1 MANQTSFA
9 PPKAKVSLQR
19 LLEAASAIETPRLV
33 QRWAIAMAAVS
44 STLAIILGI
53 SLVILL
59 PLKEYVPYF
68 LVERSDTSVVASN
81 QVGQRFVPSD
91 SNIIYFASKFVREL
105 LTIDEQMRF
114 VLPATIEWTR
124 GAATQQWLN
133 FVNQV
138 DRPAERLA
146 KDPTLRRQISFEGS
160 PQIISGSAEARSGTI
175 VIFLREMT
183 TSANSGQKTQRVRFT
198 MDYVLVPPNDYKS
211 IVANPIGFY
220 VTNMRYEVIQ

>member
-1 MANQTSFA
+1 MSSSA

-19 LLEAASAIETPRLV
+19 LVEAASAIETPRLV

-44 STLAIILGI
+44 SVLAITQAIA
-53 SLVILL
+53 LVILL

-68 LVERSDTSVVASN
+68 LVERNDRSVTPSN

-91 SNIIYFASKFVREL
+91 ANIIYFASKFVREL

-124 GAATQQWLN
+124 GAATQQWRQ
-133 FVNQV
+133 FVGEV

-146 KDPTLRRQISFEGS
+146 KDPTLRRQVTLEGS
-160 PQIISGSAEARSGTI
+160 PQIIAGSAEARSGSI
-175 VIFLREMT
+175 VFFLRETT
-183 TSANSGQKTQRVRFT
+183 TSSVSGQKTRRVRVVL
-198 MDYVLVPPNDYKS
+198 DYALVPPKDFRN

-220 VTNMRYEVIQ
+220 VTNMRYEVIE

>member
-1 MANQTSFA
+1 MSSRLSSA

-19 LLEAASAIETPRLV
+19 LVEAASAIETPRLV

-44 STLAIILGI
+44 STLAIILALA
-53 SLVILL
+53 LVIVL

-68 LVERSDTSVVASN
+68 LVERNDASVTVSN
-81 QVGQRFVPSD
+81 QVGQRFAPSD
-91 SNIIYFASKFVREL
+91 ANIIYFASKFVRDL

-124 GAATQQWLN
+124 GAATQQWRQ
-133 FVNQV
+133 FVGEL

-146 KDPTLRRQISFEGS
+146 KDPSLRRQVTLEGS
-160 PQIISGSAEARSGTI
+160 PQIIAGSAESRSGSI
-175 VIFLREMT
+175 VFFLRETT
-183 TSANSGQKTQRVRFT
+183 TSSVSGQKTRRVRLAL
-198 MDYVLVPPNDYKS
+198 DYALVPPKDFRS

-220 VTNMRYEVIQ
+220 VTNMRYEVIE